1 MVCLASW
8 SVNFFLRLYLKEKR
22 REEKTRGEDIRE
34 EKRREE
40 NKTGGKKG
48 SGVERREVSIF
59 RSRSYLSKPETKMA
73 VH

>member
-8 SVNFFLRLYLKEKR
+8 SVNFFLKLYLKEKR

-48 SGVERREVSIF
+48 SVGEWSGEERS
-59 RSRSYLSKPETKMA
+59 
-73 VH
+73 VHIPLKVLPF